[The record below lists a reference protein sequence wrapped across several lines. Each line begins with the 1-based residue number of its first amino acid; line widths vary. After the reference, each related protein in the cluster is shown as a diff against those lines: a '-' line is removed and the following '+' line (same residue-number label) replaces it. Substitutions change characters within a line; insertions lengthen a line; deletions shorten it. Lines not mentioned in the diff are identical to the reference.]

1 MKLPGRYF
9 LRLAVGVAAL
19 LAALQVAGAYAYPSR
34 TVRIVVGFPAGGVT
48 DIIARLFAQRLSERL
63 GQPFVVE
70 NRPGASSN
78 IATEAV
84 VRAPPDGHTL
94 IMVGPPSAIN
104 ATLYDDLGFNFLRDI
119 AAVAAIVRT
128 PNVME
133 VTSSFPAK
141 TVPEFIGYAKDN
153 PGKINMA
160 SAGAGTSQHVSGELF
175 KMMTGT
181 NLQHVPYRGNAPA
194 LTDLIGGQVHVM
206 FDPILSSIEHI
217 RSGRLRA
224 LAVTSVTRMEV
235 LPGVSTVNDFVS
247 GYEASSVYGLGAPK
261 NTPTEIIGVL
271 NAATNAILADP
282 QMRARLADM
291 GGTALAGS
299 PADFA
304 NIIAAETDKWG
315 KVVRASGVK
324 PE

>member
-1 MKLPGRYF
+1 
-9 LRLAVGVAAL
+9 
-19 LAALQVAGAYAYPSR
+19 
-34 TVRIVVGFPAGGVT
+34 
-48 DIIARLFAQRLSERL
+48 
-63 GQPFVVE
+63 
-70 NRPGASSN
+70 
-78 IATEAV
+78 
-84 VRAPPDGHTL
+84 
-94 IMVGPPSAIN
+94 
-104 ATLYDDLGFNFLRDI
+104 
-119 AAVAAIVRT
+119 
-128 PNVME
+128 
-133 VTSSFPAK
+133 
-141 TVPEFIGYAKDN
+141 
-153 PGKINMA
+153 MA

>member
-1 MKLPGRYF
+1 
-9 LRLAVGVAAL
+9 
-19 LAALQVAGAYAYPSR
+19 
-34 TVRIVVGFPAGGVT
+34 
-48 DIIARLFAQRLSERL
+48 
-63 GQPFVVE
+63 
-70 NRPGASSN
+70 
-78 IATEAV
+78 
-84 VRAPPDGHTL
+84 
-94 IMVGPPSAIN
+94 
-104 ATLYDDLGFNFLRDI
+104 
-119 AAVAAIVRT
+119 
-128 PNVME
+128 
-133 VTSSFPAK
+133 
-141 TVPEFIGYAKDN
+141 
-153 PGKINMA
+153 
-160 SAGAGTSQHVSGELF
+160 
-175 KMMTGT
+175 
-181 NLQHVPYRGNAPA
+181 
-194 LTDLIGGQVHVM
+194 
-206 FDPILSSIEHI
+206 
-217 RSGRLRA
+217 
-224 LAVTSVTRMEV
+224 MEV